1 MELMKSWA
9 ITLAGIVVFGS
20 ACEVILPD
28 GIFRK
33 YIRLS
38 IGMVLILTLLS
49 PVQDLLK
56 KGESYEMPKIS
67 RQAYTQRN
75 DMEKTQREQVLE
87 LYQKNLNTKMQK
99 SISSRLGECIF
110 ELQCKVE
117 EESPDTFG
125 TILNVYV
132 LTKQEEKADFVQ
144 EVKTILYQ
152 DFGVS
157 KEKVT
162 VLSKE
167 SIE

>member
-1 MELMKSWA
+1 MSRRRSLRHFG
-9 ITLAGIVVFGS
+9 AG
-20 ACEVILPD
+20 ALPD
-28 GIFRK
+28 HGGAGAQR
-33 YIRLS
+33 RLHH
-38 IGMVLILTLLS
+38 
-49 PVQDLLK
+49 P
-56 KGESYEMPKIS
+56 
-67 RQAYTQRN
+67 
-75 DMEKTQREQVLE
+75 LE

>member
-28 GIFRK
+28 GTFRK

-49 PVQDLLK
+49 PVQELLK
-56 KGESYEMPKIS
+56 KGDSYEMPEIS
-67 RQAYTQRN
+67 RKAYTQRS
-75 DMEKTQREQVLE
+75 DMEQTQRGQVLE
-87 LYQKNLNTKMQK
+87 LYKKNLNTKM
-99 SISSRLGECIF
+99 SRAICSRLGESVF
-110 ELQCKVE
+110 EVQCKVE
-117 EESPDTFG
+117 EENPDTFG
-125 TILNVYV
+125 TILNVHV
-132 LTKQEEKADFVQ
+132 LTEKEEKADFAE

-157 KEKVT
+157 KDKVT

-167 SIE
+167 SIG